1 MKRWKPKRKFILLIL
16 ILFSQLN
23 IISKL
28 DSKEIIVNKNI
39 YPKELNKDEKEILEI
54 LCSKF
59 KNNIDISY
67 AITSIALGGKHNW
80 PEDTQTVAFK
90 VCIKGNYISKNKNK
104 MNKYITIGSLKSICI
119 ANYFNYI
126 KRKHGEKMIS
136 IVLSDFHRETK
147 GERKYKEDQI
157 IFVIKSTINN
167 LPSCSE
173 LFIKKKPKNK
183 ILNNLN

>member
-1 MKRWKPKRKFILLIL
+1 M
-16 ILFSQLN
+16 
-23 IISKL
+23 
-28 DSKEIIVNKNI
+28 
-39 YPKELNKDEKEILEI
+39 
-54 LCSKF
+54 
-59 KNNIDISY
+59 
-67 AITSIALGGKHNW
+67 GGGEHNW